1 MTGFP
6 IMRVTRMGVGYF
18 VHVFIA
24 GFLLGVIRT
33 LWVEPYAGAVMA
45 ELMEAPVMLL
55 VIYTLANL
63 RVKRSTTV
71 SASQWLAVGGIAL
84 ALLLITELAVA
95 AWLRGLTPAQYI
107 AGRDA
112 LAGGVYVALLV
123 AFALMPWF
131 LRHRVA

>member
-1 MTGFP
+1 
-6 IMRVTRMGVGYF
+6 
-18 VHVFIA
+18 
-24 GFLLGVIRT
+24 
-33 LWVEPYAGAVMA
+33 MA
-45 ELMEAPVMLL
+45 ELVEAPVMLL
-55 VIYTLANL
+55 VIYALASL

-71 SASQWLAVGGIAL
+71 SASQWLAAGGIAL

-131 LRHRVA
+131 LRRRVA